1 MPEDEDVVEEP
12 PASGTEPPRGVDE
25 RTSAERLRQALLR
38 PSRRQIV
45 AGLLLALVGFAAVT
59 QVRVTGTD
67 DTYSSLREQELID
80 LLDGLSGTRQR
91 TEAEIDRLEGVATD
105 LQDDRT
111 KRRTALEQAVDQVST
126 LNILAGLVPV
136 TGPGIRLTIT
146 EETGRVGLSSLLDTI
161 QELRTVNA
169 EAIAING
176 KVRVIAQ
183 TSFAEVEGGFRVDG
197 ERVEAP
203 YVIDV
208 IGDPATLSGAIDFPL
223 GPRKQL
229 RDDGAKVK
237 VDELATVD
245 IEAVAERETP
255 RYAAPD
261 QGQ

>member
-1 MPEDEDVVEEP
+1 MPDEEAIAEGPSPGAGEP
-12 PASGTEPPRGVDE
+12 APQGDE
-25 RTSAERLRQALLR
+25 RTAAERLRQALLR
-38 PSRRQIV
+38 PSRKQVV
-45 AGLLLALVGFAAVT
+45 AGVLLALVGFAAVT

-91 TEAEIDRLEGVATD
+91 TEAEIDRLEGVAGD
-105 LQDDRT
+105 LRDDRT
-111 KRRTALEQAVDQVST
+111 KRRTALEQAAAQVST

-146 EETGRVGLSSLLDTI
+146 EETGRVRLSSLLDTI

-197 ERVEAP
+197 DRIEAP

-229 RDDGAKVK
+229 RDDGAKIK
-237 VDELATVD
+237 VDELTTVD